1 MSRTTPA
8 TRPDHWWLETQ
19 KLIRLTG
26 PILIAQLTQMLMS
39 VVDTVMAGRVS
50 ATDLAAVSVG
60 GSIWFP
66 STLLVFGLG
75 LALAPIISHFD
86 GAHKHHKVANIVQ
99 QGFYAAAIGSLL
111 CVAVILCAPLILNA
125 MNVEPDFRSITLDYL
140 FYLLWAVPA
149 LVLYMVLR
157 NFCEGL
163 SHTMPSL
170 VIGVIGLL
178 VNIPANYILIN
189 GKFGLP
195 ALGGAGCGLATTIVI
210 WVMALS
216 LLLYVLWT
224 KRFKAIG
231 VFAKWYKP
239 DWDDIWYIVR
249 LGFPIATSMFFE
261 VSLFAAAAL
270 VIAPLGATV
279 VASHQIALNI
289 SSLVYM
295 VPLSLSMAVT
305 LRVGFALGAGNP
317 ANAMQSHKLA
327 TFYGMTFAAVNGL
340 IMWLGGAWLASL
352 YTNDTVVINAAATL
366 MGLAAIFTLSDTFQ
380 AIAMGTLRGYK
391 DTKVVMLITFVSYW
405 PFGLTIGILLS
416 RTDWIVPAMG
426 APGMW
431 IGFITGLSVAAVLLT
446 WRLRHVSRNYVT
458 RQQRQAKPD
467 VVAEPA
473 ALD

>member
-224 KRFKAIG
+224 KRFKQSGYLLSGIS
-231 VFAKWYKP
+231 
-239 DWDDIWYIVR
+239 
-249 LGFPIATSMFFE
+249 PI
-261 VSLFAAAAL
+261 
-270 VIAPLGATV
+270 
-279 VASHQIALNI
+279 
-289 SSLVYM
+289 
-295 VPLSLSMAVT
+295 
-305 LRVGFALGAGNP
+305 
-317 ANAMQSHKLA
+317 
-327 TFYGMTFAAVNGL
+327 GMTFGTSYVWAFLLLPRCSLKSACL
-340 IMWLGGAWLASL
+340 PLRLWLLLRLAQL
-352 YTNDTVVINAAATL
+352 WWPVIKL
-366 MGLAAIFTLSDTFQ
+366 
-380 AIAMGTLRGYK
+380 
-391 DTKVVMLITFVSYW
+391 
-405 PFGLTIGILLS
+405 P
-416 RTDWIVPAMG
+416 
-426 APGMW
+426 
-431 IGFITGLSVAAVLLT
+431 
-446 WRLRHVSRNYVT
+446 
-458 RQQRQAKPD
+458 
-467 VVAEPA
+467 
-473 ALD
+473 